1 MSIVTV
7 ESLSLRTAVTA
18 HRDARNSILRRYRAT
33 TPRLF
38 GSVARGDA
46 TADSDIDLLVDLQ
59 PGGGNDLLRVAAI
72 AEELSQLLGTLVH
85 VAAASLLRDD
95 ISSRALAD
103 PLPLWPE
110 PRESST

>member
-46 TADSDIDLLVDLQ
+46 ADSDIDLLVDSQ

-72 AEELSQLLGTLVH
+72 VEELSQLLGAIVH

-95 ISSRALAD
+95 FSSRALAD